1 MLSDVGDKEIFVTKS
16 ICSQDENVLVGTGT
30 GNIYIGA
37 DNVQDDEAI
46 TAKKNVSIGT
56 DLGTGSVT

>member
-16 ICSQDENVLVGTGT
+16 ICSQDENVLVGTG
-30 GNIYIGA
+30 NIYIGT

>member
-16 ICSQDENVLVGTGT
+16 ICSQDENVLVGT